1 MDKSDLLTYK
11 EPLSEI
17 TKKIE
22 SISKSEDV
30 EQFLSEYKENLY
42 GIFELI
48 DDVEKS
54 FESLTYVYEY
64 LLQALNS
71 NDFDPD
77 IVRKIIK
84 DLKKQ
89 YENAINIHVDQEKKN
104 KTNSKINFVELGKKS
119 WFVVV
124 GIVLL
129 SGIIT
134 VYFKYIKVPI
144 VISDVRNI

>member
-89 YENAINIHVDQEKKN
+89 YENAINIHVDQEKEN